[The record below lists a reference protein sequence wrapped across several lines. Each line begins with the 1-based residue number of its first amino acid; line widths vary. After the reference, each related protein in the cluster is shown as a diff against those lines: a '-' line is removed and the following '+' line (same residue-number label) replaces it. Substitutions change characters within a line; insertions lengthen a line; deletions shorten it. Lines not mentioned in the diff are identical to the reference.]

1 MQKTEWRGQECPPLY
16 TVSHN
21 GGQPQIT
28 IYVDAHEEHPQEGSG
43 EDAQPQWVATAVT
56 LPVGIFDHASLVSA
70 IIGARYTDD
79 EVQAI
84 TGNYLQE
91 TDIQELI
98 RQLMAA
104 QNFNKLR
111 GAMTEWLDGR
121 DAGIVAEY
129 TEMQEWRAYAKE
141 TARRIEEEL
150 SGAEINP
157 SETV

>member
-28 IYVDAHEEHPQEGSG
+28 IYVDAHEEQPQEGSG
-43 EDAQPQWVATAVT
+43 EDTQPQWVATAVT

-84 TGNYLQE
+84 IGNYLQE

-98 RQLMAA
+98 RQLMTT

-111 GAMTEWLDGR
+111 SAMTGWLNGR
-121 DAGIVAEY
+121 DADIVAEY
-129 TEMQEWRAYAKE
+129 TAMQEFRAYAKA

-150 SGAEINP
+150 SEAEIHEGD
-157 SETV
+157 SV